1 MVRVLASD
9 GMDKA
14 AAAALESAGYEVVQQ
29 YYEVD
34 ELKEKVKEFDV
45 LVVRSA
51 TKVREPVIDSALEA
65 GKLKLIIRG
74 GVGMDNIDV
83 AYARERG
90 ITVSNTPT
98 ASSASVAEL
107 AIAHMF
113 SLARFLYISNVTM
126 REGKWEKK
134 AYKGTELSGKTLGL
148 IGMGRIAQETAS
160 RAAALD
166 MKVIYTNQSGPK
178 AELPYEWKSLDDL
191 LKESDYVSLH
201 MPAKKDSPALLTAEK
216 IALMKEGA
224 FLINTARGIL
234 VDSAALCDALE
245 KPPRVMMMVKAGA
258 PVDQLIEQCRDERL
272 LHHPKVSM
280 TPHIGASTK
289 EAQARIGEE
298 TVKIIRAMFG

>member
-9 GMDKA
+9 GMDKSA
-14 AAAALESAGYEVVQQ
+14 MKVLEDAGYEVVQQ
-29 YYEVD
+29 FYEVE

-51 TKVREPVIDSALEA
+51 TKVRENVIDSALEA

-83 AYARERG
+83 AYAREGG
-90 ITVSNTPT
+90 ITVSNMPT

-113 SLARFLYISNVTM
+113 SLARFLYAANVTM

-134 AYKGTELSGKTLGL
+134 AYKGTELCGKTLGL

-160 RAAALD
+160 RAKALG

-216 IALMKEGA
+216 IALMKDGA

-234 VDSAALCDALE
+234 VDSTALCDALDSGHL
-245 KPPRVMMMVKAGA
+245 AGA
-258 PVDQLIEQCRDERL
+258 AVDVFTEEPCKDERL
-272 LHHPKVSM
+272 LHHPKISM

-289 EAQARIGEE
+289 EAQKRIGEE
-298 TVKIIRAMFG
+298 TVKIIREMFG